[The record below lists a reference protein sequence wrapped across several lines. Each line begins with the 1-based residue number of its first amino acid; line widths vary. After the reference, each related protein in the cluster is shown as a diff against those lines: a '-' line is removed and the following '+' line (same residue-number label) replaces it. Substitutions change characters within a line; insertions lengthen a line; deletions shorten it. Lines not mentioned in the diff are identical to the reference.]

1 MFNVHRRDIL
11 NFDSYM
17 DLKKPGFGGP
27 ASARP
32 LKDSR
37 GRRVNPNPKLKEYQK
52 VVERD
57 PAFSHPH
64 YNSTY
69 KAMTHDLVYKQ
80 EGKKPFTYRDPY
92 LTAVPTIDYGFA
104 NEGRPYE
111 SFEQF
116 INEAEEGEMM
126 QEMPMPPKAK
136 ATVLPIRGKE
146 DNEAIG
152 DAEEKLMAAGVDWD
166 DLVQT
171 KQDRQTGRLRVDF
184 LDADGDL
191 VAYMDHRTLHIM
203 PEAMGTLS
211 KEKIDYYMTPSDVMM
226 EPRKYAEKYG
236 PEEEEEL
243 EMEPEET
250 EADEEDSW
258 EKPSTEEMEEVP
270 EERPSTLA
278 KSEEEDIEEI
288 ERRLKAFERG
298 YEGEEED

>member
-1 MFNVHRRDIL
+1 MFNVNRRDIL
-11 NFDSYM
+11 NFDNYM

-27 ASARP
+27 ASARQ
-32 LKDSR
+32 LKDAR
-37 GRRVNPNPKLKEYQK
+37 GRRVNPNPKLKEYQR

-57 PAFSHPH
+57 PMFSHPH

-92 LTAVPTIDYGFA
+92 LTAVPTVEYDFA
-104 NEGRPYE
+104 NEGRSYE

-116 INEAEEGEMM
+116 INESEEGEMM
-126 QEMPMPPKAK
+126 QAEPKAA
-136 ATVLPIRGKE
+136 ATVLPIRGKS

-152 DAEEKLMAAGVDWD
+152 DAEEKLMAAQVDWD

-171 KQDRQTGRLRVDF
+171 KQDKQTGRLRVDF
-184 LDADGDL
+184 IDADGDL

-211 KEKIDYYMTPSDVMM
+211 KEKLDYYMTPSDDMM
-226 EPRKYAEKYG
+226 QRTKYAEKYG
-236 PEEEEEL
+236 PEEEEEP
-243 EMEPEET
+243 EMASVLDT
-250 EADEEDSW
+250 EDEEEDSW
-258 EKPSTEEMEEVP
+258 EKPSAEEMEEVP
-270 EERPSTLA
+270 EEKPAVLA

>member
-1 MFNVHRRDIL
+1 MEMFNVNRRDIL
-11 NFDSYM
+11 NFDNYM

-27 ASARP
+27 ASARQ
-32 LKDSR
+32 LKDAR
-37 GRRVNPNPKLKEYQK
+37 GRRVNPNPKLKEYQR

-57 PAFSHPH
+57 PMFSHPH

-92 LTAVPTIDYGFA
+92 LTAVPTVEYDFA
-104 NEGRPYE
+104 NEGRSYE

-116 INEAEEGEMM
+116 INESEEGEMM
-126 QEMPMPPKAK
+126 QAEPKAA
-136 ATVLPIRGKE
+136 ATVLPIRGKS

-152 DAEEKLMAAGVDWD
+152 DAEEKLMAAQVDWD

-171 KQDRQTGRLRVDF
+171 KQDKQTGRLRVDF
-184 LDADGDL
+184 IDADGDL

-211 KEKIDYYMTPSDVMM
+211 KEKLDYYMTPSDDMM
-226 EPRKYAEKYG
+226 QRTKYAEKYG
-236 PEEEEEL
+236 PEEEEEP
-243 EMEPEET
+243 EMASVLDT
-250 EADEEDSW
+250 EDEEDSW
-258 EKPSTEEMEEVP
+258 EKPSAEEMEEVP
-270 EERPSTLA
+270 EEKPAVLA

>member
-1 MFNVHRRDIL
+1 MEMFNVNRRDIL
-11 NFDSYM
+11 NFDNYM

-27 ASARP
+27 ASARQ
-32 LKDSR
+32 LKDAR
-37 GRRVNPNPKLKEYQK
+37 GRRVNPNPKLKEYQR

-57 PAFSHPH
+57 PMFSHPH

-92 LTAVPTIDYGFA
+92 LTAVPTVEYDFA
-104 NEGRPYE
+104 NEGRSYE

-116 INEAEEGEMM
+116 INESEEGEMM
-126 QEMPMPPKAK
+126 QAEPNAA
-136 ATVLPIRGKE
+136 ATVLPIRGKS

-152 DAEEKLMAAGVDWD
+152 DAEEKLMAAQVDWD

-171 KQDRQTGRLRVDF
+171 KQDKQTGRLRVDF
-184 LDADGDL
+184 IDADGDL

-211 KEKIDYYMTPSDVMM
+211 KEKLDYYMTPSDDMM
-226 EPRKYAEKYG
+226 QRTKYAEKYG
-236 PEEEEEL
+236 PEEEEEP
-243 EMEPEET
+243 EMASVLDT
-250 EADEEDSW
+250 EDEEEDSW
-258 EKPSTEEMEEVP
+258 EKPSAEEMEEVP
-270 EERPSTLA
+270 EEKPAVLA

>member
-1 MFNVHRRDIL
+1 MEMFNVHRRDIL
-11 NFDSYM
+11 SFDNYM

-32 LKDSR
+32 LKDAR
-37 GRRVNPNPKLKEYQK
+37 GRRVNPNPKLSEYQR

-57 PAFSHPH
+57 PAFAHPH

-69 KAMTHDLVYKQ
+69 KAMTHDVVYKQ

-92 LTAVPTIDYGFA
+92 LTAVPTVEYDFA
-104 NEGRPYE
+104 NEGRSYE

-116 INEAEEGEMM
+116 INESEEGEMM
-126 QEMPMPPKAK
+126 QAEPKAA
-136 ATVLPIRGKE
+136 ATVLPIRGKS

-152 DAEEKLMAAGVDWD
+152 DAEEKLMAAQVDWD

-171 KQDRQTGRLRVDF
+171 KQDKQTGRLRVDF
-184 LDADGDL
+184 IDADGDL

-211 KEKIDYYMTPSDVMM
+211 KEKLDYYMTPSDDMM
-226 EPRKYAEKYG
+226 QRTKYAEKYG
-236 PEEEEEL
+236 PEEEEEP
-243 EMEPEET
+243 EMAPALDT
-250 EADEEDSW
+250 EDEEEDSW
-258 EKPSTEEMEEVP
+258 EKPSAEEMEEVP
-270 EERPSTLA
+270 EEKPAVLA

-288 ERRLKAFERG
+288 ERRLKAFEIG

>member
-11 NFDSYM
+11 NFDDYM

-32 LKDSR
+32 LKDAR
-37 GRRVNPNPKLKEYQK
+37 GRRVNPSPKLGEYQR

-69 KAMTHDLVYKQ
+69 KAMTHDVVYKQ

-92 LTAVPTIDYGFA
+92 ITAVPTVEYDFA
-104 NEGRPYE
+104 NEGRSYE

-116 INEAEEGEMM
+116 INEAEDGEMM
-126 QEMPMPPKAK
+126 PEMPMPPKAK
-136 ATVLPIRGKE
+136 ETVLPIRGKE

-171 KQDRQTGRLRVDF
+171 KEDRQTGRLRVDF

-250 EADEEDSW
+250 EAEEEDAW
-258 EKPSTEEMEEVP
+258 EKPSAEEMEEVP
-270 EERPSTLA
+270 EERPSVLA

>member
-1 MFNVHRRDIL
+1 MEMFNVNRRDIL
-11 NFDSYM
+11 NFDNYM

-27 ASARP
+27 ASARQ
-32 LKDSR
+32 LKDAR
-37 GRRVNPNPKLKEYQK
+37 GRRVNPNPKLKEYQR

-57 PAFSHPH
+57 PMFSHPH

-92 LTAVPTIDYGFA
+92 LTAVPTVEYDFA
-104 NEGRPYE
+104 NEGRSYE

-116 INEAEEGEMM
+116 INESEEGEMM
-126 QEMPMPPKAK
+126 QAEPKAA
-136 ATVLPIRGKE
+136 ATVLPIRGKS

-152 DAEEKLMAAGVDWD
+152 DAEEKLMAAQVDWD

-171 KQDRQTGRLRVDF
+171 KQDKQTGRLRVDF
-184 LDADGDL
+184 IDADGDL

-211 KEKIDYYMTPSDVMM
+211 KEKLDYYMTPSDDMM
-226 EPRKYAEKYG
+226 QRTKYAEKYG
-236 PEEEEEL
+236 PEEEEEP
-243 EMEPEET
+243 EMASVLDT
-250 EADEEDSW
+250 EDEEEDSW
-258 EKPSTEEMEEVP
+258 EKPSAEEMEEVP
-270 EERPSTLA
+270 EEKPAVLA